1 MMCAWTRAKLAI
13 VQSRGQLNGPPECCS
28 SSTGGGGGGAAEG
41 FGYAACRGR
50 GLCRPDGRSRR
61 GGAGGPCPRGPGCDA
76 PMGPC
81 PCRGAPCGAC
91 APSCGAP
98 CYACAPCSSC
108 GASPPRAPGVG
119 VDMLPRSPA
128 VLPFSQVSR
137 VHHDAVSPAAS
148 AATRRSCCSPWS
160 GARHLRVVVGAL
172 ELVGAPPGA
181 KLPRVAAPSWAP
193 LVLVRLL
200 RQGPVPATLPM
211 ALELLP
217 DVVDRLA
224 EVRL

>member
-1 MMCAWTRAKLAI
+1 MALLSAVLRLPAVVVVPQRASATLPVAAA
-13 VQSRGQLNGPPECCS
+13 VSVAP
-28 SSTGGGGGGAAEG
+28 TVVVVGAALAVPVLAVP
-41 FGYAACRGR
+41 AAV
-50 GLCRPDGRSRR
+50 L
-61 GGAGGPCPRGPGCDA
+61 
-76 PMGPC
+76 
-81 PCRGAPCGAC
+81 
-91 APSCGAP
+91 
-98 CYACAPCSSC
+98 
-108 GASPPRAPGVG
+108 PGVP
-119 VDMLPRSPA
+119 VPVAVLLVVLVLLAPLAVPLLLVLPVLVMMLPRSPA

-148 AATRRSCCSPWS
+148 AATGRSCCSPWS

-224 EVRL
+224 EVHLQTHEGPQRQQR